1 MIDCDDLHEALG
13 QHLSMVGFCKHCACN
28 IHVALNLLMGEVDE
42 SLVDDYDP
50 SLYNG
55 LEVVDSRGIHDGNND
70 DNDKDDD
77 SNMSKVLVYEGLV
90 VKLIEIY
97 TEFVT
102 RDEIAMAT
110 NVETRHANNVAMGQ
124 QEVLAVIGS
133 LLLSRICGLWY
144 PYRAEDQGRCFFR
157 HIACEII
164 RRLERS
170 TSDKLINSTAGISN
184 RNNDGTAQ

>member
-1 MIDCDDLHEALG
+1 MG
-13 QHLSMVGFCKHCACN
+13 
-28 IHVALNLLMGEVDE
+28 NLLMGEVDE

-50 SLYNG
+50 SLYN
-55 LEVVDSRGIHDGNND
+55 
-70 DNDKDDD
+70 
-77 SNMSKVLVYEGLV
+77 GLV

-110 NVETRHANNVAMGQ
+110 NVETRHANDVAMGQ

-144 PYRAEDQGRCFFR
+144 PYCAEDQGRCFFR

-164 RRLERS
+164 RERLERFDA
-170 TSDKLINSTAGISN
+170 SDKLINSTAGISN
-184 RNNDGTAQ
+184 RNNDGTVLSESQLDDALILALE

>member
-1 MIDCDDLHEALG
+1 
-13 QHLSMVGFCKHCACN
+13 
-28 IHVALNLLMGEVDE
+28 MG
-42 SLVDDYDP
+42 
-50 SLYNG
+50 G
-55 LEVVDSRGIHDGNND
+55 HND

-110 NVETRHANNVAMGQ
+110 NVESRHANDVAMGQ

-133 LLLSRICGLWY
+133 LLLSRICGLWHSFH
-144 PYRAEDQGRCFFR
+144 ANDQCRTFFR
-157 HIACEII
+157 HVACELI
-164 RRLERS
+164 RERLERF
-170 TSDKLINSTAGISN
+170 D
-184 RNNDGTAQ
+184 